1 VHLDA
6 GFFASKKPN
15 LTNREAEQS
24 SEAEAEQLLYFQ
36 AASK

>member
-15 LTNREAEQS
+15 LTNREAERMK
-24 SEAEAEQLLYFQ
+24 LLYFQ